1 MNIDFD
7 IPNDITDQNIS
18 DLFNEMCQIDIEE
31 DNKHK
36 VNDNKHNVNDNEII
50 KDKHKV
56 NDNEIIKEISKDNE
70 FEKLYNL
77 MTNKNENLNDDDLNL
92 FKCNDCGSDEIYYD
106 NGANYCGKCGV
117 QLGQLIN
124 NEYLNCNEK
133 NIFDRFSVPIS
144 NHMPQSS
151 LGTSI
156 SLTRYYDFY
165 KLRKYHTWN
174 QMPYKERSLYKS
186 FQIIMSGA
194 SKENI
199 PTSITELAKTYYKN
213 FSNLK
218 ITRGVNRSA
227 VIAACIY
234 YACKENNVPRSSKEI
249 ANMFNLNICDM
260 TKGCKIY
267 ISVMKKSEN
276 TTYIN
281 SNNPLHYIKRFCSKL
296 NIDQNTNNLAEY
308 VALKSLYLK
317 IVKENTPASIASG
330 SIYFVGFT
338 ILGKDKASKFKKQI
352 SHECKISEVT
362 ISKCFKKMYN
372 PDIRLQLFPPSI
384 RDKMKFNH

>member
-1 MNIDFD
+1 MNLDETQFTD
-7 IPNDITDQNIS
+7 I
-18 DLFNEMCQIDIEE
+18 
-31 DNKHK
+31 
-36 VNDNKHNVNDNEII
+36 
-50 KDKHKV
+50 
-56 NDNEIIKEISKDNE
+56 
-70 FEKLYNL
+70 
-77 MTNKNENLNDDDLNL
+77 LNDDNIISLIDTDNVTLNEDDMNSDFNDDTDKGTLDEDGMNSDFNDLYNSMINENKIKINSNDDENL
-92 FKCNDCGSDEIYYD
+92 FNCRDCGSDEIYYD
-106 NGANYCGKCGV
+106 SGGNYCRKCGIH
-117 QLGQLIN
+117 LGDMIN
-124 NEYLNCNEK
+124 NEFINCNEK
-133 NIFDRFSVPIS
+133 NIFDRFSVPVS

-151 LGTSI
+151 LGTTI

-194 SKENI
+194 SKQNI

-249 ANMFNLNICDM
+249 ADMFDLNICDM

-267 ISVMKKSEN
+267 TSVMKKTEN
-276 TTYIN
+276 TTYVN

-296 NIDQNTNNLAEY
+296 DIDSTINNLAEY

-317 IVKENTPASIASG
+317 IVKENTPSSIASG
-330 SIYFVGFT
+330 SIYFVGFV
-338 ILGKDKASKFKKQI
+338 ILGKEKASKFKKKI
-352 SHECKISEVT
+352 SQECKISEVT

-372 PDIRLQLFPPSI
+372 PQVRLELFPPSI
-384 RDKMKFNH
+384 RNEIQF

>member
-1 MNIDFD
+1 MNNPEVLEVFKNNFDLDGDDFD
-7 IPNDITDQNIS
+7 IENLYNMIS
-18 DLFNEMCQIDIEE
+18 ENEETEQTTESKDSDDNCKLFN
-31 DNKHK
+31 
-36 VNDNKHNVNDNEII
+36 
-50 KDKHKV
+50 
-56 NDNEIIKEISKDNE
+56 
-70 FEKLYNL
+70 
-77 MTNKNENLNDDDLNL
+77 
-92 FKCNDCGSDEIYYD
+92 CNDCRSDEIYYD
-106 NGANYCGKCGV
+106 SGGNYCVKCGAF
-117 QLGQLIN
+117 LGNMIN
-124 NEYLNCNEK
+124 NEFLNCNEK
-133 NIFDRFSVPIS
+133 NIFDRFSVPVS
-144 NHMPQSS
+144 SHMPQSS

-186 FQIIMSGA
+186 FQVIMSGA

-199 PTSITELAKTYYKN
+199 PSSITELAKTYYKN
-213 FSNLK
+213 FSNIK

-267 ISVMKKSEN
+267 TSVMKKSEN
-276 TTYIN
+276 TTYVN

-296 NIDQNTNNLAEY
+296 KIDDEINNLAEY
-308 VALKSLYLK
+308 VALKSLFLR

-330 SIYFVGFT
+330 SIYFVGFVMM
-338 ILGKDKASKFKKQI
+338 GKEKSSRFKKQI
-352 SHECKISEVT
+352 SSECKISEVT

-372 PDIRLQLFPPSI
+372 PSVREKLFPPSVRNKI
-384 RDKMKFNH
+384 VF

>member
-1 MNIDFD
+1 MNHELEANNILKDDLGIKDDIEFNIDYNLEDED
-7 IPNDITDQNIS
+7 IDK
-18 DLFNEMCQIDIEE
+18 LFNDMCDA
-31 DNKHK
+31 
-36 VNDNKHNVNDNEII
+36 NDNDDLLDNCQSDESND
-50 KDKHKV
+50 
-56 NDNEIIKEISKDNE
+56 
-70 FEKLYNL
+70 FESLY
-77 MTNKNENLNDDDLNL
+77 KNMIEGSPRVMDSPRTKNDDDNDL
-92 FKCNDCGSDEIYYD
+92 FKCKDCGADQIYYD
-106 NGANYCGKCGV
+106 AGGNYCSGCGAY
-117 QLGQLIN
+117 LGDMIN
-124 NEYLNCNEK
+124 NEFINCNEK
-133 NIFDRFSVPIS
+133 NLFDRFSVPVS

-151 LGTSI
+151 LGTTI
-156 SLTRYYDFY
+156 SLSRYYDFY

-199 PTSITELAKTYYKN
+199 PSSITELAKTYYKN

-267 ISVMKKSEN
+267 ISVMKKKEI

-296 NIDQNTNNLAEY
+296 NIDTHINNLAEY
-308 VALKSLYLK
+308 AALKSLHLK

-330 SIYFVGFT
+330 SIYFVGF
-338 ILGKDKASKFKKQI
+338 IIEGKDKASKLKKNI
-352 SHECKISEVT
+352 SQKCKISEVT

-372 PDIRLQLFPPSI
+372 PLIRDQLFPASI
-384 RDKMKFNH
+384 RNTINF